1 MVKFVVTPYS
11 GNKNICKFGLCI
23 PTAIGT
29 ANGYK
34 NRIYTL
40 QSNKHPLLL
49 TLLLLFGAFYA
60 VAQEDGLV
68 PLPIKAEKDTIIAPL
83 YPVPSR
89 PPNGQAQ
96 NDSLVPGS
104 TALDSADSREP
115 LLLDEIKYNAKDYV
129 KLSQKDHKIY
139 LYNEAEIYYQDTELK
154 AGIIVMDYVKNEV
167 SAGRIKDSL
176 GNYTQ
181 LPFFKQGDNEVRPDS
196 IRFNFE
202 TEKALIFNSRTEQQ
216 AGLGQLGSDAMKV
229 YAEVTKKENDSVYF
243 MSEAKLTTSKD
254 TIDPDYFIRVRKAK
268 FVPKKKVIA
277 GFSNLYIADVPTP
290 IGLPFAYFPL
300 TVGRTAGLMMPTF
313 GNDPDRGYFLQNGG
327 YYIPFSEYADLT
339 VTGDFYTNGSYG
351 FRTQSVY
358 SKRYRYR
365 GNVNFRFENLVTS
378 QKGFDDYSNST
389 AYNIQI
395 SHSQDQKAS
404 PNSRFSASVNLGS
417 TSYYQQSLNQVNL
430 PLTQNN
436 NLSSSISYSKT
447 FPAYPSV
454 NMSLTASHSQN
465 TSPSAR
471 ANPDQKNIQMTLP
484 TFQASME
491 RIFPF
496 AKRDG
501 IKKGVIQNINFQY
514 DVNARNSL
522 TTNDADFFT
531 GRMFDDAKIGA
542 RHRIPISTN
551 FKVAKFFSVSMG
563 GSYED
568 VWSLETFRQRY
579 VRGVDDERGSVVRDT
594 LSGFDRYN
602 TYNLSASIGT
612 TVYGTFNF
620 GEDKKIQAIRH
631 VMRPSL
637 SYGYAPSFDQFYDE
651 YLNNDTG
658 EVVQYSRFEGT
669 LNGAPSLGKSNSL
682 SFSLA
687 NTLEAKVTDKD
698 STATEPKKVP
708 LLSNFNISTGYN
720 FESDSLRLSPLRVNG
735 GTNIL
740 NNKMSINFSAGLD
753 PYAIDNN
760 GRRIN
765 TFNIDNGGSLFRLT
779 AANINIGYSID
790 SETFGKK
797 DEDALEDEPIDEY
810 DYVAQSGGRDD
821 DLFGRADN
829 YDNRLIDDEYGEEKD
844 EDIENPPY
852 ATKIPW
858 KFRLAYSASYFNSAR
873 QNEFSSHSLMFS
885 GDIELSP
892 RWKVGGSSGYDFKN
906 KGFTLTQLRFER
918 DLKSFRMNFNWTPF
932 GQYSRWYFFIGIKS
946 SLLSDLKW
954 ENRSQPPRRR

>member
-1 MVKFVVTPYS
+1 MGFV
-11 GNKNICKFGLCI
+11 IFGLL
-23 PTAIGT
+23 AIVT
-29 ANGYK
+29 KNLRQTITKIGY
-34 NRIYTL
+34 IAL
-40 QSNKHPLLL
+40 QSNNRRLVLLVLLL
-49 TLLLLFGAFYA
+49 VGAWSA
-60 VAQEDGLV
+60 VAQEDGLT
-68 PLPIKAEKDTIIAPL
+68 PLPIKAEKDTIVAPL
-83 YPVPSR
+83 F
-89 PPNGQAQ
+89 PNPIKKDTLSVQ
-96 NDSLVPGS
+96 DS
-104 TALDSADSREP
+104 TAVALANGKQA
-115 LLLDEIKYNAKDYV
+115 LLLDKIRYTATDYV
-129 KLSQKDHKIY
+129 KLSQKDQKIY
-139 LYNEAEIYYQDTELK
+139 LFNEAEIYYQDTELK
-154 AGIIVMDYVKNEV
+154 AGIIIMDYIKNEV
-167 SAGRIKDSL
+167 YAGRIKDSL
-176 GNYTQ
+176 GNYSQ

-196 IRFNFE
+196 IRFNFD

-216 AGLGQLGSDAMKV
+216 AGLGSLGSDAMKV

-243 MSEAKLTTSKD
+243 MSEAKITTSTD
-254 TIDPDYFIRVRKAK
+254 TVNPDYYIRLRKAK

-277 GFSNLYIADVPTP
+277 GVSNLYIADVPTP

-300 TVGRTAGLMMPTF
+300 TTGRTAGLMMPTF
-313 GNDPDRGYFLQNGG
+313 GSDPNRGFFFQNGG
-327 YYIPFSEYADLT
+327 YYVPFTDYADLT
-339 VTGDFYTNGSYG
+339 LTGDFYTNGSYG

-358 SKRYRYR
+358 TKRYRYR

-378 QKGFDDYSNST
+378 QKGFDDFSNSKVW
-389 AYNIQI
+389 NIQV

-404 PNSRFSASVNLGS
+404 PNSQLSASINLGS
-417 TSYYQQSLNQVNL
+417 TSYFQNSLNQVNL

-436 NLSSSISYSKT
+436 NLSSSLSYSKT
-447 FPAYPSV
+447 FPSYPSV
-454 NMSLTASHSQN
+454 NMSMTATHSQN

-471 ANPDQKNIQMTLP
+471 ENPDENNIQMTLP

-496 AKRDG
+496 AKREG

-514 DVNARNSL
+514 DVNARNQI
-522 TTNDADFFT
+522 TTNDADFFKKA
-531 GRMFDDAKIGA
+531 MFDDAKVGA

-579 VRGVDDERGSVVRDT
+579 EAATDTEPGTVVRDT
-594 LSGFDRYN
+594 ISGFDRYN
-602 TYNLSASIGT
+602 TYNLSTSVGT
-612 TVYGTFNF
+612 TIYGTFSF

-651 YLNNDTG
+651 YFNSDLD
-658 EVVQYSRFEGT
+658 EFVQYSRFEGT

-698 STATEPKKVP
+698 STATEAKKVS
-708 LLSNFNISTGYN
+708 LLNNFNLSTGYN
-720 FESDSLRLSPLRVNG
+720 FESDSLRLSPLRING
-735 GTNIL
+735 GTTIL
-740 NNKMSINFSAGLD
+740 NNKMSVNFSAGLD

-765 TFNIDNGGSLFRLT
+765 TFNINNGGSLFRLT
-779 AANINIGYSID
+779 AANINIGYSLD
-790 SETFGKK
+790 SETFGKR
-797 DEDALEDEPIDEY
+797 EEEEEEDEPGAY

-821 DLFGRADN
+821 DLFGVSDDFDR
-829 YDNRLIDDEYGEEKD
+829 RLPRDREEDED

-852 ATKIPW
+852 ATTIPW
-858 KFRLAYSASYFNSAR
+858 NFRLAYSASYFNSAR
-873 QNEFSSHSLMFS
+873 QNEFSSHSIMFS

-932 GQYSRWYFFIGIKS
+932 GTFSRWYFFIGIKS
-946 SLLSDLKW
+946 SILSDLKW
-954 ENRSQPPRRR
+954 ENRSQPTTTRR

>member
-1 MVKFVVTPYS
+1 MPSQTVT
-11 GNKNICKFGLCI
+11 K
-23 PTAIGT
+23 IGYI
-29 ANGYK
+29 A
-34 NRIYTL
+34 L
-40 QSNKHPLLL
+40 QSNKHHLLL
-49 TLLLLFGAFYA
+49 MALLFVYAISA
-60 VAQEDGLV
+60 VAQEDGII

-83 YPVPSR
+83 FPNPVKRDSIL
-89 PPNGQAQ
+89 
-96 NDSLVPGS
+96 NDS
-104 TALDSADSREP
+104 TRTDSINRTP
-115 LLLDEIKYNAKDYV
+115 TLLLDKIKYKAKDYV
-129 KLSQKDHKIY
+129 KLSQKDQKIY
-139 LYNEAEIYYQDTELK
+139 LYNEAEILYQDTELK
-154 AGIIVMDYVKNEV
+154 AGIIILDYVKNEV
-167 SAGRIKDSL
+167 YAGRMKDSL

-181 LPFFKQGDNEVRPDS
+181 LPYFKQGDNEVRPDS
-196 IRFNFE
+196 IRFNFD

-243 MSEAKLTTSKD
+243 MSEAKLTTSTD
-254 TIDPDYFIRVRKAK
+254 TINPDYYIRLRKAK

-327 YYIPFSEYADLT
+327 YYLPLGEYADLL

-351 FRTQSVY
+351 FRTASIY

-365 GNVNFRFENLVTS
+365 GNVNFRYENLVTS
-378 QKGFDDYSNST
+378 QKGFDDYSNSKVW
-389 AYNIQI
+389 NIQL
-395 SHSQDQKAS
+395 SHNQDQKAS

-417 TSYYQQSLNQVNL
+417 SSYYQNSLNQVNL

-436 NLSSSISYSKT
+436 NLSSSVSYSKT
-447 FPAYPSV
+447 FPNYPSV
-454 NMSLTASHSQN
+454 NMSLTATHSQN
-465 TSPSAR
+465 TSPDAR
-471 ANPDQKNIQMTLP
+471 ENPDFDNIQMTLP
-484 TFQASME
+484 TFQASVE

-496 AKRDG
+496 VKREG

-514 DVNARNSL
+514 DVNARNQL
-522 TTNDADFFT
+522 TTNDADFLT
-531 GRMFDDAKIGA
+531 AAMFDKAKFGA
-542 RHRIPISTN
+542 KHRIPISTN

-568 VWSLETFRQRY
+568 VWTLETFTQSY
-579 VRGVDDERGSVVRDT
+579 EPGVGDENGQVVRDT
-594 LSGFDRYN
+594 VPGFDRYN
-602 TYNLSASIGT
+602 KYNMSASIGT

-651 YLNNDTG
+651 YLNSDTG
-658 EVVQYSRFEGT
+658 ELVQYSRFQGT

-698 STATEPKKVP
+698 STALEPKKVP
-708 LLSNFNISTGYN
+708 ILSNFNLSTGYN
-720 FESDSLRLSPLRVNG
+720 FESDSLKLSPLRING
-735 GTNIL
+735 GTNVL
-740 NNKMSINFSAGLD
+740 DNKMTINFSASLD
-753 PYAIDNN
+753 PYALDNN
-760 GRRIN
+760 GRRIEK
-765 TFNIDNGGSLFRLT
+765 FNIDNGGSLFRLT
-779 AANINIGYSID
+779 QANINIGYSID

-797 DEDALEDEPIDEY
+797 EGEEEEEEKEPGAY

-821 DLFGRADN
+821 DLFGKADN
-829 YDNRLIDDEYGEEKD
+829 FDRRVPGDENNKD
-844 EDIENPPY
+844 GDIENPPY
-852 ATKIPW
+852 AARIPW
-858 KFRLAYSASYFNSAR
+858 NFRLAYSASYINSAR
-873 QNEFSSHSLMFS
+873 QSQFSSHSLMFT

-906 KGFTLTQLRFER
+906 KGWTLTQLRFER
-918 DLKSFRMNFNWTPF
+918 DLKSFRMNFSWTPF
-932 GQYSRWYFFIGIKS
+932 GTYERWYFFIGLKS
-946 SLLSDLKW
+946 SILSDVKW
-954 ENRSQPPRRR
+954 ENRSQR

>member
-1 MVKFVVTPYS
+1 M
-11 GNKNICKFGLCI
+11 
-23 PTAIGT
+23 
-29 ANGYK
+29 
-34 NRIYTL
+34 
-40 QSNKHPLLL
+40 QSNKQLFLLL
-49 TLLLLFGAFYA
+49 ALLLVGTLS
-60 VAQEDGLV
+60 VTAQEDGII
-68 PLPIKAEKDTIIAPL
+68 PLPIKAEGDTLVAPL
-83 YPVPSR
+83 FPGPIKNDSVQKDSTTRDTLKSR
-89 PPNGQAQ
+89 PG
-96 NDSLVPGS
+96 
-104 TALDSADSREP
+104 
-115 LLLDEIKYNAKDYV
+115 LLLDKIKYKAKDYV
-129 KLSQKDHKIY
+129 KLSQKDQKIY

-154 AGIIVMDYVKNEV
+154 AGIIIMDYVKNEV
-167 SAGRIKDSL
+167 YAGRLKDSL

-181 LPFFKQGDNEVRPDS
+181 LPYFKQGDNEVRPDS
-196 IRFNFE
+196 IRFNFD

-229 YAEVTKKENDSVYF
+229 YAEITKKENDSVYF
-243 MSEAKLTTSKD
+243 MNEAKITTSKD
-254 TIDPDYFIRVRKAK
+254 TVNPDYYIRIRKAK

-290 IGLPFAYFPL
+290 VALPFAYFPL

-313 GNDPDRGYFLQNGG
+313 GNDPNRGYFLQNGG
-327 YYIPFSEYADLT
+327 YYLPFSEYADLT
-339 VTGDFYTNGSYG
+339 LTGDFYTNGSYG
-351 FRTQSVY
+351 FRTATVY
-358 SKRYRYR
+358 TKRYRYR
-365 GNVNFRFENLVTS
+365 GNINFRYENLVTS
-378 QKGFDDYSNST
+378 QRGFDDYANSKVW
-389 AYNIQI
+389 NIQV
-395 SHSQDQKAS
+395 SHSQDTKAS

-417 TSYYQQSLNQVNL
+417 SSYYQNSLNQVNL

-447 FPAYPSV
+447 FPNYPSV
-454 NMSLTASHSQN
+454 NMSLTATHSQN
-465 TSPSAR
+465 TSASAR
-471 ANPDQKNIQMTLP
+471 ANPDQNNIQMTLP

-501 IKKGVIQNINFQY
+501 IKKGALQNINFQY
-514 DVNARNSL
+514 DVNARNQL
-522 TTNDADFFT
+522 TTNDEDFLKAA
-531 GRMFDDAKIGA
+531 MFDDAKVGA

-568 VWSLETFRQRY
+568 VWALETYRQRY
-579 VRGVDDERGSVVRDT
+579 ELGEEDETGAVVRDT
-594 LSGFDRYN
+594 IPGFDRYN
-602 TYNLSASIGT
+602 NYNLSASVGT

-698 STATEPKKVP
+698 STALEAKKVSI
-708 LLSNFNISTGYN
+708 LNNFNISTGYN

-760 GRRIN
+760 GRRIEK
-765 TFNIDNGGSLFRLT
+765 FNIDNGGSLFRLT
-779 AANINIGYSID
+779 QANINVGYSID

-797 DEDALEDEPIDEY
+797 KKEDEEEDEDEPGAY

-821 DLFGRADN
+821 DLFGRSDN
-829 YDNRLIDDEYGEEKD
+829 YNNRLIEDEYGDRDED

-858 KFRLAYSASYFNSAR
+858 NFRLAYSASYLNSAR

-932 GQYSRWYFFIGIKS
+932 GTYSRWYFFIGIKS
-946 SLLSDLKW
+946 SILSDLKW
-954 ENRSQPPRRR
+954 ENRSQN

>member
-1 MVKFVVTPYS
+1 M
-11 GNKNICKFGLCI
+11 
-23 PTAIGT
+23 
-29 ANGYK
+29 
-34 NRIYTL
+34 
-40 QSNKHPLLL
+40 QSNKHLFLLL
-49 TLLLLFGAFYA
+49 ALLFVGTFYS
-60 VAQEDGLV
+60 VAQEDGII

-83 YPVPSR
+83 FPDPVKK
-89 PPNGQAQ
+89 
-96 NDSLVPGS
+96 DSISG
-104 TALDSADSREP
+104 DSAALKRNNGKAP
-115 LLLDEIKYNAKDYV
+115 LLLDKIKYKAKDHV
-129 KLSQKDHKIY
+129 RLSQKDQKIY

-154 AGIIVMDYVKNEV
+154 AGIIIMDYIKNEV
-167 SAGRIKDSL
+167 YAGRIKDSL

-181 LPFFKQGDNEVRPDS
+181 LPYFKQGDNEVRPDS
-196 IRFNFE
+196 IRFNFD
-202 TEKALIFNSRTEQQ
+202 TQKALIWNSRTEQQ

-229 YAEVTKKENDSVYF
+229 YAEITKKENDSVYF
-243 MSEAKLTTSKD
+243 LHEGKLTTSAD
-254 TIDPDYFIRVRKAK
+254 TINPDYYIRIRKAK

-290 IGLPFAYFPL
+290 IALPFAYFPL
-300 TVGRTAGLMMPTF
+300 TVGRSAGVMMPTF

-327 YYIPFSEYADLT
+327 YYVPFSEYADITL
-339 VTGDFYTNGSYG
+339 TGDFYTNGSYG
-351 FRTQSVY
+351 FRTQSTY
-358 SKRYRYR
+358 TKRYRYR
-365 GNVNFRFENLVTS
+365 GNVNFRYENLVTS
-378 QKGFDDYSNST
+378 QKGFDDYSNSKVW
-389 AYNIQI
+389 NIQI
-395 SHSQDQKAS
+395 SHSQDTKAS

-417 TSYYQQSLNQVNL
+417 SSYYQNSLNQVNL

-465 TSPSAR
+465 TSPAAR
-471 ANPDQKNIQMTLP
+471 ADPDLDNIQMTLP

-496 AKRDG
+496 AKKDG

-522 TTNDADFFT
+522 TTNDADFLKAA
-531 GRMFDDAKIGA
+531 MFDNALVGAK
-542 RHRIPISTN
+542 HRIPISTN
-551 FKVAKFFSVSMG
+551 FKVAKFFSVTMG

-568 VWSLETFRQRY
+568 VWALETYTQRY
-579 VRGVDDERGSVVRDT
+579 ELGEDGATGSVVRDT
-594 LSGFDRYN
+594 ISGFDRYN
-602 TYNLSASIGT
+602 KYNMSASIGT

-620 GEDKKIQAIRH
+620 GEDKKIQALRH

-637 SYGYAPSFDQFYDE
+637 SYGYSPSFDQFYDE

-658 EVVQYSRFEGT
+658 EIVQYSRFEGT

-687 NTLEAKVTDKD
+687 NTLEAKVRDKD

-708 LLSNFNISTGYN
+708 ILSNFNISTGYN
-720 FESDSLRLSPLRVNG
+720 FESDSLKLSPLRING

-740 NNKMSINFSAGLD
+740 DNKMSINFSAGLD

-760 GRRIN
+760 GRRIEK
-765 TFNIDNGGSLFRLT
+765 FNIDNGGSLFRLT
-779 AANINIGYSID
+779 QANINIGYSID

-797 DEDALEDEPIDEY
+797 KEDEEEDEDEAGAY

-821 DLFGRADN
+821 DLFGRSDN
-829 YDNRLIDDEYGEEKD
+829 FDDRRAGDDYD
-844 EDIENPPY
+844 EDKDGDVENPRY

-858 KFRLAYSASYFNSAR
+858 NFRLAYSASYFNSAR

-946 SLLSDLKW
+946 SILSDLKW
-954 ENRSQPPRRR
+954 ENRSQR